1 MNWNFGAYEMNIFYK
16 KKKQRN
22 ISYLIFDRF
31 LILFNS

>member
-1 MNWNFGAYEMNIFYK
+1 MNSKFGAYEMNIFHK